1 MKAKDAI
8 MCTESTRCTATWIF
22 VAWSYK
28 VFFIAGVCRFII
40 IFPWKSSRS
49 CPDVWKPEVKV
60 KKKQKIPNTFSN
72 PPGYLWMKKRWKLW
86 PLTSLSSLSLA
97 LYWGCSC
104 DGETLRTYGEW
115 IGHRVDITVDRP
127 RPGQADSTGKER
139 GKDVGRFPPWWGERK
154 TPFSWSESAIFVRRV
169 GQFRLRWAFIRD
181 TKFCISQ
188 LDWRCLKKVRHYGEI
203 HGFTV
208 LLRVDTTV
216 VSAAAWS
223 VSLA

>member
-60 KKKQKIPNTFSN
+60 KKNRKYQTHFQTLLDICEWKKGENFD
-72 PPGYLWMKKRWKLW
+72 LWLLF
-86 PLTSLSSLSLA
+86 PLSRSLSTGDAVVTVRHYVRTGSGLDTEWTLQWTGLA
-97 LYWGCSC
+97 Q
-104 DGETLRTYGEW
+104 DKRTAQERKGGRTW
-115 IGHRVDITVDRP
+115 
-127 RPGQADSTGKER
+127 ADSPLMR
-139 GKDVGRFPPWWGERK
+139 GTQ

-188 LDWRCLKKVRHYGEI
+188 LDWRCLKKVRHYWEI

-208 LLRVDTTV
+208 LLRVDTTIM
-216 VSAAAWS
+216 SAAAWS

>member
-60 KKKQKIPNTFSN
+60 KKTENTKHIFKPSWISVNEKKVKTLTFDFSF
-72 PPGYLWMKKRWKLW
+72 
-86 PLTSLSSLSLA
+86 LSLA
-97 LYWGCSC
+97 RSLLGMQLW
-104 DGETLRTYGEW
+104 RW
-115 IGHRVDITVDRP
+115 DITYVRGVDWTQSGHYS
-127 RPGQADSTGKER
+127 GQASPRTSGQHRKGKGEGR
-139 GKDVGRFPPWWGERK
+139 GPIPPLMRGTQ

-188 LDWRCLKKVRHYGEI
+188 LDWRCLKKVRHYWEI
-203 HGFTV
+203 HGITV
-208 LLRVDTTV
+208 LLRVDTTIM
-216 VSAAAWS
+216 SAAAWS